1 MKGLKGWKRKYWLI
15 VAGLGFAFMLSPF
28 FAPML
33 TTIILFFIGMPLCS
47 TGFLMWLI
55 TRPGRIPKWKFTE
68 VYALTIYHDHTY
80 GVTKY
85 DPNKY
90 APEDLPEH
98 IRAYAEDYRYI
109 MALKGWV
116 PLTKYDGF
124 GKRLKKRLIR
134 IFKPRRVGV
143 LLFSEDNLDLNNN
156 MRPLDHA
163 FSYQAEYDKVS
174 PEYLKKVCESKL
186 ASNFS
191 SSIDKQAFKM
201 NWILIMIIALVG
213 LGILLKVMGV
223 V

>member
-1 MKGLKGWKRKYWLI
+1 MKGLKGWKRKYWLVI
-15 VAGLGFAFMLSPF
+15 AGLGFAFMLTPF

-33 TTIILFFIGMPLCS
+33 LTIILFFVGMPLCS

-55 TRPGRIPKWKFTE
+55 TRPGKVPKWKFTV

-80 GVTKY
+80 GVTQY
-85 DPNKY
+85 NPNKY
-90 APEDLPEH
+90 EPADLPEH
-98 IRAYAEDYRYI
+98 VRQYAEDYRYI
-109 MALKGWV
+109 MGLKGWV
-116 PLTKYDGF
+116 PLTKYDSF
-124 GKRLKKRLIR
+124 ATRLKSRLVR
-134 IFKPRRVGV
+134 IFKPRRVGI
-143 LLFSEDNLDLNNN
+143 LLFSEENLDLENK
-156 MRPLDHA
+156 MRPIDHA

-191 SSIDKQAFKM
+191 SSIDKQAFKL